1 MDARRW
7 QRVAAIF
14 DELVD
19 LPQRARDEGL
29 ARLCGDDAD
38 LHTEVA
44 ALLRRDALSGDGM
57 IDALQAP
64 ARLAADWADDP
75 EGGATAAAGRRV
87 GPWRV
92 LRELG
97 RGGMGV
103 VYFAER
109 ADDQFEQHAAL
120 KLIRADGDAR
130 DLRRRF
136 LRERQILARLEHPHI
151 ARLLDG
157 GIDANG
163 NPYFAMEFVDGAP
176 LLAHVAARQCDVAER
191 LRLFLEICAA
201 LQFAHR
207 QLVVHRDVKPSNVLV
222 ARDGS
227 VKLLD
232 FGIANLVDSATAV
245 ETQTQLHPL
254 TPAYAS
260 PEQLRGE
267 PVTTATDIYA
277 LGAVLHE
284 LLTGVCAYRTAEGA
298 SGEARL
304 RAMEDP
310 SGSYPS
316 FAVRSAPAT
325 ARSAARKAPTV
336 EPVPQRTLRGDL
348 DLITSTALRAEAS
361 RRYATVDALAD
372 DIRRFLEGRP
382 ISARA
387 DTTRYRLGKFV
398 VRHRSGVAFA
408 AVFVIA
414 LIIALVTALVQADH
428 AREQAR
434 QARAAAA
441 LARQQTE
448 RAEGVRRFLVGVFEQ
463 ATPDA
468 NQGKPLSAHQLLE
481 KGEQQL
487 ARSMGQPALQADAAA
502 LIAVLYQQIGDFA
515 RADALL
521 KRALADAGDARVP
534 DDVKARVLVGIA
546 VGEDDAG
553 TCDDA
558 LAHARE
564 GIALLKPDDPGSAE
578 TQARAHD
585 LIAHCLLGN
594 GEMAAAESL
603 LNDALRQDS
612 AALGPHNETVGEE
625 WVLLGSV
632 LAGNARFAEAETAFH
647 NGIDIWRST
656 YGNDSNHVAHAL
668 NELSNALSDKG
679 DLAGAENALRQSLQ
693 IRMDSVGPD
702 HRDTLVVQTNLLG
715 IIEAEGRFAEGVS
728 ERLRLRLR
736 GEAAGQLHTQDLAS
750 SYLNVGKDYR
760 ELGLFDKATAEL
772 RAGIAVVDAS
782 NNAKLEQQRVSLQ
795 RFLGTTQMLAG
806 DYAAAEDSL
815 RQALAGQQ
823 ALDPSGAM
831 RIALLRLDLGN
842 LLRRQ
847 HRHAEALEQLQ
858 LSRGAIEATRH
869 QAGSAHSNVLAAI
882 SETELDSGHADA
894 ARSSG
899 ESAVAAARQD
909 LPAANYQLGTPLF
922 ALARVDLA
930 QGRAADAEAL
940 LREAAGVR
948 SPPYP
953 ASDPRVL
960 EVEVALANALLLQR
974 RDREA
979 DAIRDSVQKALRAS
993 SSPYAADLLER
1004 LAAQTPGGAVAHD
1017 SARKQ

>member
-19 LPQRARDEGL
+19 LPQRAREEGL
-29 ARLCGDDAD
+29 ERLCGDDTD
-38 LHTEVA
+38 LHAEVA
-44 ALLRRDALSGDGM
+44 ALLRRDALAGDSAT
-57 IDALQAP
+57 DALQAP
-64 ARLAADWADDP
+64 ARLAADWAEDP
-75 EGGATAAAGRRV
+75 EGGAAAIAGRRV

-103 VYFAER
+103 VYYAER
-109 ADDQFEQHAAL
+109 ADDQAEQRAAL

-157 GIDANG
+157 GIDATG

-176 LLAHVAARQCDVAER
+176 LLAHVATHRCDVAER

-207 QLVVHRDVKPSNVLV
+207 QLVVHRDIKPSNVLV

-232 FGIANLVDSATAV
+232 FGIATLVDGATSV

-267 PVTTATDIYA
+267 AVTTATDIYA

-310 SGSYPS
+310 SGAFPS
-316 FAVRSAPAT
+316 VAVRSTPT
-325 ARSAARKAPTV
+325 LQAAAQKRPPTV
-336 EPVPQRTLRGDL
+336 EAIPERVLRGDL
-348 DLITSTALRAEAS
+348 DLITSTALRAEAQ

-387 DTTRYRLGKFV
+387 DTTRYRFGKFV
-398 VRHRSGVAFA
+398 ARHRSGVALA

-414 LIIALVTALVQADH
+414 LITALVIALEQADH

-487 ARSMGQPALQADAAA
+487 AKSTGQPALQADAAA

-521 KRALADAGDARVP
+521 KRALADASDARVP

-546 VGEDDAG
+546 LGEDDAG
-553 TCDDA
+553 NCDDA
-558 LAHARE
+558 LAHGRQ

-578 TQARAHD
+578 TQAKAHD
-585 LIAHCLLGN
+585 LIAHCLIGN
-594 GEMAAAESL
+594 GEMAAAESML
-603 LNDALRQDS
+603 DDALRQDA
-612 AALGPHNETVGEE
+612 AALGPHNEIVGEE
-625 WVLLGSV
+625 WILLGSV
-632 LAGNARFAEAETAFH
+632 LAGNARFAEAEAAFH

-656 YGNDSNHVAHAL
+656 YGDDSNHVAHAL

-715 IIEAEGRFAEGVS
+715 IIEAEGRFAEGVV
-728 ERLRLRLR
+728 ERLKLRER
-736 GEAAGQLHTQDLAS
+736 GSAGGQLHPQDLAS

-760 ELGLFDKATAEL
+760 ELGLFDKAATEL
-772 RAGIAVVDAS
+772 RAGIEVVDTYS
-782 NNAKLEQQRVSLQ
+782 NGKPNQQRVSQQ
-795 RFLGTTQMLAG
+795 RTLGVTQMLAG
-806 DYAAAEDSL
+806 QYQAAEESL
-815 RQALAGQQ
+815 RQALAGQVE
-823 ALDPSGAM
+823 LDPSGA
-831 RIALLRLDLGN
+831 
-842 LLRRQ
+842 
-847 HRHAEALEQLQ
+847 
-858 LSRGAIEATRH
+858 
-869 QAGSAHSNVLAAI
+869 
-882 SETELDSGHADA
+882 
-894 ARSSG
+894 
-899 ESAVAAARQD
+899 
-909 LPAANYQLGTPLF
+909 
-922 ALARVDLA
+922 
-930 QGRAADAEAL
+930 
-940 LREAAGVR
+940 
-948 SPPYP
+948 
-953 ASDPRVL
+953 
-960 EVEVALANALLLQR
+960 
-974 RDREA
+974 
-979 DAIRDSVQKALRAS
+979 
-993 SSPYAADLLER
+993 
-1004 LAAQTPGGAVAHD
+1004 
-1017 SARKQ
+1017 

>member
-19 LPQRARDEGL
+19 LPQRAREEGL
-29 ARLCGDDAD
+29 ARLCGEDAD
-38 LHTEVA
+38 LHAEVA
-44 ALLRRDALSGDGM
+44 ALLRRDALCSDG
-57 IDALQAP
+57 ITDALQAP

-75 EGGATAAAGRRV
+75 DGGGTAAAGRRV

-103 VYFAER
+103 VYYAER
-109 ADDQFEQHAAL
+109 ADEQFEQHAAL

-157 GIDANG
+157 GIDAGG

-176 LLAHVAARQCDVAER
+176 LLAYVAAHQCDLRER

-207 QLVVHRDVKPSNVLV
+207 QLVVHRDIKPSNVLV

-232 FGIANLVDSATAV
+232 FGIATLVDGAPSS

-254 TPAYAS
+254 TPAYAA
-260 PEQLRGE
+260 PEQLRGD

-310 SGSYPS
+310 SGAYPS
-316 FAVRSAPAT
+316 VAVRTTTGAHE
-325 ARSAARKAPTV
+325 AARKRPTV
-336 EPVPQRTLRGDL
+336 EPVPERILRGDL
-348 DLITSTALRAEAS
+348 DLITSTALRAEAP

-372 DIRRFLEGRP
+372 DVRRFLDGRP
-382 ISARA
+382 IAARA
-387 DTTRYRLGKFV
+387 DTARYRFAKFV
-398 VRHRSGVAFA
+398 ARHRSGVSLAV
-408 AVFVIA
+408 VFVIA
-414 LIIALVTALVQADH
+414 LITALVVALVQADR

-487 ARSMGQPALQADAAA
+487 SQSADQPALQADAAA
-502 LIAVLYQQIGDFA
+502 LIAVLYQQIGDFE

-534 DDVKARVLVGIA
+534 DDVKARVLVEIA
-546 VGEDDAG
+546 LGEDEAG
-553 TCDDA
+553 ACDDA
-558 LAHARE
+558 LAHARQ
-564 GIALLKPDDPGSAE
+564 GIALLKPDDIGSAE
-578 TQARAHD
+578 TLAKAHD
-585 LIAHCLLGN
+585 LIAHCLIGA
-594 GEMAAAESL
+594 GELAAAETV
-603 LNDALRQDS
+603 LNEALRQDG
-612 AALGPHNETVGEE
+612 AALGPQSEIVGEE
-625 WVLLGSV
+625 WVLLGNA
-632 LAGNARFAEAETAFH
+632 LAGMARFDEAEAAFH
-647 NGIDIWRST
+647 RGIEIWRSR
-656 YGNDSNHVAHAL
+656 YGDDSNHVAHAL
-668 NELSNALSDKG
+668 NELSSALSDKG
-679 DLAGAENALRQSLQ
+679 DLAGAESALRQSLQ

-702 HRDTLVVQTNLLG
+702 HRDTLVVQSNLLG

-728 ERLRLRLR
+728 ERLRLRER
-736 GEAAGQLHTQDLAS
+736 GKAGGQLHPQDLAS
-750 SYLNVGKDYR
+750 SHLNVGKDYR
-760 ELGLFDKATAEL
+760 ELGLFDKATSEL
-772 RAGIAVVDAS
+772 RAGMEVLGQAS
-782 NNAKLEQQRVSLQ
+782 GKPNQQRVSLL
-795 RFLGTTQMLAG
+795 RTLGTVQALQG
-806 DYAAAEDSL
+806 DYEAAEDSL
-815 RQALAGQQ
+815 RRALAGQ
-823 ALDPSGAM
+823 LEVDPSGAL
-831 RIALLRLDLGN
+831 RIALVRLDLGN

-847 HRHAEALEQLQ
+847 HRDAQALEQLQ
-858 LSRGAIEATRH
+858 LSRDAFASLARST
-869 QAGSAHSNVLAAI
+869 GSSRGNVLAAI
-882 SETELDSGHADA
+882 SETQLDEGHAEE
-894 ARSSG
+894 ARTTA
-899 ESAVAAARQD
+899 ESALAAARAD

-922 ALARVDLA
+922 ALARADLA
-930 QGRAADAEAL
+930 LGRAAEAESL

-948 SPPYP
+948 SPPHP
-953 ASDPRVL
+953 PSDPRVL
-960 EVEVALANALLLQR
+960 EVQVALANALTLEGR
-974 RDREA
+974 SRDAE
-979 DAIRDSVQKALRAS
+979 AIRSQVEPALRAS
-993 SSPYAADLLER
+993 TSPYAADLLAR
-1004 LAAQTPGGAVAHD
+1004 LEADIAKTDAPRRAT
-1017 SARKQ
+1017 SKL